1 MKGSLLERKHSVPF
15 TAKAN
20 HNLEVVPKLRIT
32 CGKCLVFL
40 PNLMLA
46 NLSTTNV
53 LTTIDKLWR

>member
-32 CGKCLVFL
+32 CGTMPSVFTKFH
-40 PNLMLA
+40 A
-46 NLSTTNV
+46 C
-53 LTTIDKLWR
+53 